1 MSATYVIKHVVSKIL
16 SLIALAVLYALTPV
30 IKLLAMVFHFAG
42 GVLALMLVGIA
53 AHFYFSIGYTPS
65 ELYCVIA
72 AAVIFVMKY
81 VLMFTADYLTIMRD
95 TLKDIVL
102 TPMYV
107 KPPVKYTL

>member
-16 SLIALAVLYALTPV
+16 SLIALAVLYVLTPV

-81 VLMFTADYLTIMRD
+81 VLMFTADYLTIMR
-95 TLKDIVL
+95 
-102 TPMYV
+102 TP
-107 KPPVKYTL
+107 